1 MEINMEDKKL
11 MKCLIPCWKGS
22 VSQKKK
28 KNVEKERDETLSSFL
43 IVVINE
49 LKCIGVYIGLNTF
62 INNFHIHWWVNDF
75 FIMEDEE
82 LFIHLMD

>member
-1 MEINMEDKKL
+1 MFNTMLKRI
-11 MKCLIPCWKGS
+11 GFS
-22 VSQKKK
+22 KKK
-28 KNVEKERDETLSSFL
+28 KKMLKRRETLSSFL

-62 INNFHIHWWVNDF
+62 INNFYIHWWVNVF

>member
-1 MEINMEDKKL
+1 MEINMEDKEL
-11 MKCLIPCWKGS
+11 MKCLIPCWKRL
-22 VSQKKK
+22 VSQQKKMLK
-28 KNVEKERDETLSSFL
+28 RRETLSSFL